1 MKKALL
7 FLLAASVLVVWHM
20 SSDADLDPALLLRA
34 EQAWLAQRE
43 GITNKR
49 YLTIVTYRKSLL
61 QTRLYVVDRTS
72 RKVVLASRVSHALN
86 SGLLYANSFSNED
99 GSRKS
104 CIGSFITQ
112 DIYRGKFGFSLR
124 VRGVSPENDNA
135 LARYVI
141 FHTDPGYRLS
151 AGCWMTDAAT
161 NRRLINLIK
170 GGSLVLVSR

>member
-1 MKKALL
+1 MKKALF
-7 FLLAASVLVVWHM
+7 FLLAASALVVWHM
-20 SSDADLDPALLLRA
+20 SSDVDLDPALLLRA
-34 EQAWLAQRE
+34 EQAWLAQR
-43 GITNKR
+43 GAITNTS
-49 YLTIVTYRKSLL
+49 YLTIVDYRKSLL

-112 DIYRGKFGFSLR
+112 DIYQGKFGFSLR
-124 VRGVSPENDNA
+124 VRGVSPENNNA
-135 LARYVI
+135 LARHII
-141 FHTDPGYRLS
+141 FHTDPGYRFS

-170 GGSLVLVSR
+170 GGSLVLVSI